1 MRRAEIFVDGD
12 VQGVGYRYW
21 VRRAAR
27 KRGLVGSVENLEDGR
42 VRILCEGDE
51 GAIKAFLE
59 DINIQ
64 ELPIFVE
71 NIDYKFSEATG
82 EFKVFKIITGKLED
96 EMIEGFAT
104 GAAYLT
110 VLRGEVREFREE
122 SRESFTTLGD
132 KIDKFREESRESFAN
147 LGDKIDKFRE
157 ESRESSV
164 ALGGIIDMFRKE
176 SGENFKELDEK
187 YHTVSQELRLI
198 NKNLEILA
206 KEISLSN
213 KLIVT
218 LMEKYISKK

>member
-132 KIDKFREESRESFAN
+132 KIDKFREESRES
-147 LGDKIDKFRE
+147 
-157 ESRESSV
+157 SV

>member
-51 GAIKAFLE
+51 GAIKAFIK
-59 DINIQ
+59 DINVQ
-64 ELPIFVE
+64 DPPIFVE

-96 EMIEGFAT
+96 EMVEGFAT

-122 SRESFTTLGD
+122 NRDSFVTLGDKIDRFREESRDSFATLGD
-132 KIDKFREESRESFAN
+132 KIDKFREES
-147 LGDKIDKFRE
+147 
-157 ESRESSV
+157 
-164 ALGGIIDMFRKE
+164 
-176 SGENFKELDEK
+176 GENFKALDEK

-206 KEISLSN
+206 QEISLSN
-213 KLIVT
+213 KLIAR
-218 LMEKYISKK
+218 LIEKYISEK

>member
-51 GAIKAFLE
+51 GAIKAFLG

-64 ELPIFVE
+64 EPPIFVE
-71 NIDYKFSEATG
+71 NIDYKFSKATG

-96 EMIEGFAT
+96 EMVEGFAT

-122 SRESFTTLGD
+122 NRYSFATLGDKIDRFRKESRESFATLGD
-132 KIDKFREESRESFAN
+132 KIDKFREES
-147 LGDKIDKFRE
+147 
-157 ESRESSV
+157 
-164 ALGGIIDMFRKE
+164 
-176 SGENFKELDEK
+176 GENFKALDEK

>member
-64 ELPIFVE
+64 EPPIFVE
-71 NIDYKFSEATG
+71 NIDYKFSKATG
-82 EFKVFKIITGKLED
+82 EFKVFKIITGKLKD

-122 SRESFTTLGD
+122 SRESFATLGD
-132 KIDKFREESRESFAN
+132 KIDR
-147 LGDKIDKFRE
+147 FRE

-213 KLIVT
+213 KLMVT